1 MSNILADIFKKGLFN
16 IKVSGDSMYPIL
28 HDQDVVSFKKIK
40 INQVKKNDILLLYKL
55 NHFFVHRLIYKTDKY
70 LITKGDNNNYDDG
83 KINKKNLLGKAIFV
97 KRSGQKFNIEHFYLA
112 QSSVYFDQ
120 IANIN
125 KTLTKENINFAFI
138 KGLPINLHYFKKHS
152 QRFFYD
158 CDVLI
163 PVNQK
168 KEVINIFKELG
179 YKKTSTDIFK
189 KREDFWQESFY
200 KTVNGF
206 PVVFDIHYQ
215 VSFLMTQISNL
226 DCLYPLNLVNNM
238 SKEIIKNRQIIKI
251 NGNYYPVISKVYLA
265 LLLLLHYFHHNFQ
278 EIYQLEKISN
288 LISKLS
294 RPQIKQLMALI
305 NYYQVNK
312 YIYPCLFYLNKYFQ
326 SDSSKQLLKT
336 FKLKN
341 KNTMVL
347 IDSMKMGPF
356 NKRGRVEAGIVR
368 FKLLFYLSP
377 RPLIKKIFIF
387 ANPEV
392 VFLIYKI
399 LDDRLR
405 NFFNNFFV
413 KKL

>member
-1 MSNILADIFKKGLFN
+1 
-16 IKVSGDSMYPIL
+16 
-28 HDQDVVSFKKIK
+28 
-40 INQVKKNDILLLYKL
+40 
-55 NHFFVHRLIYKTDKY
+55 
-70 LITKGDNNNYDDG
+70 
-83 KINKKNLLGKAIFV
+83 
-97 KRSGQKFNIEHFYLA
+97 
-112 QSSVYFDQ
+112 
-120 IANIN
+120 
-125 KTLTKENINFAFI
+125 
-138 KGLPINLHYFKKHS
+138 
-152 QRFFYD
+152 
-158 CDVLI
+158 
-163 PVNQK
+163 
-168 KEVINIFKELG
+168 
-179 YKKTSTDIFK
+179 
-189 KREDFWQESFY
+189 
-200 KTVNGF
+200 
-206 PVVFDIHYQ
+206 
-215 VSFLMTQISNL
+215 
-226 DCLYPLNLVNNM
+226 M